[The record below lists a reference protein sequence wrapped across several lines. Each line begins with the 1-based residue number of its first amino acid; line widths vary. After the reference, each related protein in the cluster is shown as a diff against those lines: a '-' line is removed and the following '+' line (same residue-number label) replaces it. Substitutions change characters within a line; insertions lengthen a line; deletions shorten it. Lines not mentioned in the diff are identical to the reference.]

1 MACEQEWQAM
11 TNAALALDTSV
22 IALEQQAAIVSSNAQ
37 AAMQATM
44 NYETCM
50 NNQGMMADPELS
62 EAKMNIGK
70 VEQHSRQITTHA
82 GQAKSFCAAVS
93 AFFKRLIEK

>member
-50 NNQGMMADPELS
+50 NGQGMYMDPKFS
-62 EAKMNIGK
+62 EMKMRLGR
-70 VEQHSRQITTHA
+70 VDQHSRQITTHA
-82 GQAKSFCAAVS
+82 GQAKSFCAAVA
-93 AFFKRLIEK
+93 AFFKRLTGK